1 MHGRQAVG
9 ECYAGRTGVLVV
21 ASYATNAGSRC
32 EPIDDDDAVCHA
44 AFDSRGVE
52 GFATE
57 HAGVSHPHDV
67 AHVDIAVDDAQVRN
81 GAIELGEESVARVV
95 VGLFVVDIESVDDFP
110 VTVELGFPFARCP
123 FVSSFA
129 RCLIVL
135 QQVVVHE
142 QVVGEFEVDARPVV
156 LGVIHRAL
164 QFSDAVNPV
173 GLGYRAVA
181 GAEEAGA

>member
-1 MHGRQAVG
+1 M
-9 ECYAGRTGVLVV
+9 
-21 ASYATNAGSRC
+21 S
-32 EPIDDDDAVCHA
+32 
-44 AFDSRGVE
+44 
-52 GFATE
+52 
-57 HAGVSHPHDV
+57 
-67 AHVDIAVDDAQVRN
+67 
-81 GAIELGEESVARVV
+81 
-95 VGLFVVDIESVDDFP
+95 
-110 VTVELGFPFARCP
+110 PFAWR
-123 FVSSFA
+123 
-129 RCLIVL
+129 LIVL